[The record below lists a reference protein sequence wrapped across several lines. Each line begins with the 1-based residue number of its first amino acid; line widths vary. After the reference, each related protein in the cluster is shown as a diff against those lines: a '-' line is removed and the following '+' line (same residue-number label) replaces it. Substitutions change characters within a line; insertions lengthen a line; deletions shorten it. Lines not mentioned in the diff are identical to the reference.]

1 MQEPVR
7 SVRGRHPGTLVRA
20 IDGSRSPGHHNP
32 FLPRPPGAGRTQH
45 GLPTGSHAAG
55 RSKNIVPLPSLVE
68 LGSLD
73 GGLGEMA
80 VKNNAGRPFQA
91 GSIGRERCH
100 KDHALV
106 RGAGPGAAMGQI
118 GLSILIPERARV
130 DKALFPH
137 HPHRLRPA
145 PARIPGA
152 HHKNAPVRV
161 SHVNVE
167 PAVMV
172 ADGRCPDAVPV
183 FYAFPES
190 RLIVPQG
197 SAGEFPVHQ
206 VLRLQ
211 DGQARKTVEGRR
223 RHVIPVPYPAH
234 IRV

>member
-1 MQEPVR
+1 
-7 SVRGRHPGTLVRA
+7 
-20 IDGSRSPGHHNP
+20 
-32 FLPRPPGAGRTQH
+32 
-45 GLPTGSHAAG
+45 
-55 RSKNIVPLPSLVE
+55 
-68 LGSLD
+68 
-73 GGLGEMA
+73 MA

-183 FYAFPES
+183 FYALPEG
-190 RLIVPQG
+190 RVIVPQG

-211 DGQARKTVEGRR
+211 DGQARETVEGRR